1 MTKKHFSSKAVTEGN
16 SKFYVSGSSKKITD
30 DYKVCKKKHRGK
42 ESTGSMPSST
52 HPAGRNSYRSTQ
64 HTMKNCTLFCN
75 YKISSNYFHSETW
88 YLGQLES
95 VLPGQVTHIW
105 LQNKLFFP
113 LR

>member
-1 MTKKHFSSKAVTEGN
+1 MQKKNTKERKTL
-16 SKFYVSGSSKKITD
+16 D
-30 DYKVCKKKHRGK
+30 PCL
-42 ESTGSMPSST
+42 PST
-52 HPAGRNSYRSTQ
+52 HPIGRNSYRSTQ